1 MYLEYLALNSFR
13 NIKKLELHTHK
24 RFNILYGRNAQGKTN
39 ILEAI
44 HLLGSLKSFRGA
56 RNEELIQ
63 SGSEKARISGKSQ
76 QVNGSNRSL
85 LVNILRNGKVV
96 RLDGKGIEKPDEYLN
111 CLRPIIFA
119 PEEVGLVKGGPNG
132 RRRLIDRAVFMTQSG
147 YLEDLQQYER
157 VLKQR
162 NRLLK
167 EKGSNAELLPWTEA
181 LIKTGASIRCARA
194 TYLLA
199 VKKNF
204 SDCYAHISQSR
215 ESVDINYRQNLT
227 DKKDLER
234 ELSYELDKQ
243 REQEQR
249 YGMTLSGP
257 HRDDIQF
264 LVDGQA
270 LRVYGSQGQQ
280 RSFILA
286 LKTAQALDLEQR
298 HGEPPLLLLDDLLG
312 ELDAE
317 RQTFFFAFLR
327 KCRGQVFITATAAA
341 PLQQGGLT
349 EGFYY
354 RVDNGVVHLEA

>member
-1 MYLEYLALNSFR
+1 MYLEHLILNSFR
-13 NIKKLELHTHK
+13 NISHLELQTHK
-24 RFNILYGRNAQGKTN
+24 RFNILYGHNAQGKTN

-63 SGSEKARISGKSQ
+63 SGCEQAQIYGKSRQ
-76 QVNGSNRSL
+76 ATASGRSLQVN
-85 LVNILRNGKVV
+85 VFRNGKVV
-96 RLDGKGIEKPDEYLN
+96 RLDGKNIEKPDDYLN

-132 RRRLIDRAVFMTQSG
+132 RRRLIDRAVFMTQPG
-147 YLEDLQQYER
+147 YLENMQQYER

-167 EKGSNAELLPWTEA
+167 EKGTRAELLPWTDA
-181 LIKTGASIRCARA
+181 LIKNGACIRRARA
-194 TYLLA
+194 TYLQA

-204 SDCYAHISQSR
+204 SDCYAHIGQSR
-215 ESVDINYRQNLT
+215 ETVDIHYRESLT
-227 DKKDLER
+227 DKEELEQ
-234 ELSYELDKQ
+234 ELCNELDKQ

-264 LVDGQA
+264 LINGQS

-317 RQTFFFAFLR
+317 RQAFFFAFLR